1 MDSLRSAKKR
11 KFTKLFTMNNRKK
24 SEKLKGSYTNG
35 KFQVEKIK
43 MKILKFMKI
52 TLYLILQN
60 LKITAFF
67 KIAKM

>member
-24 SEKLKGSYTNG
+24 SEKLKESFTNG

-43 MKILKFMKI
+43 KKILKFMKI
-52 TLYLILQN
+52 TLY
-60 LKITAFF
+60 
-67 KIAKM
+67 

>member
-35 KFQVEKIK
+35 KFQVEKVK
-43 MKILKFMKI
+43 KKILKFMKI
-52 TLYLILQN
+52 TLY
-60 LKITAFF
+60 
-67 KIAKM
+67 